1 VPGLRDSVVD
11 EKTGLLFEY
20 GNIEQLAQ
28 KLLLM
33 LRDENL
39 RSRLR
44 SEAILW
50 ARSFNW
56 DDSANKMIDL
66 MERVVARKTLR

>member
-1 VPGLRDSVVD
+1 MM
-11 EKTGLLFEY
+11 T
-20 GNIEQLAQ
+20 IEQLAQ
-28 KLLLM
+28 KLLLV

-39 RSRLR
+39 RRRLR

-56 DDSANKMIDL
+56 DDSADKMIDL